1 MRCPLAAAAVRG
13 MIGALSSV
21 QENAMPVHR
30 PAPTLS
36 PPRYAT
42 TFGEFIGIGPNG
54 NLWVDGCD
62 VAELADR
69 FGTPLYIV
77 SENQLRHTYRSFRD
91 AFRAHYPDVEI
102 LFANKSN
109 NGLAIRHIMNQ
120 EGAGGDC
127 FGAQEMYLALLAG
140 TDPSTLVLNGSNKQD
155 VELEMAIAN
164 GLCINIDAMDELGRI
179 DAIAARL
186 GIVAN
191 IGIRLK
197 LDLDPLHD
205 RHGVSMHGPGTLKQ
219 QSDSTKWGMTREQT
233 ASIVRD
239 AQQLKTVRLCETHFH
254 LSRMSNDPADFAVM
268 AREMITWSGYLR
280 DATGWTP
287 PCIDIGGG
295 WTFGKWYGTGPNSQL
310 DDASAPT
317 PEDYARLCTT
327 AIKEE
332 ADRLGLPL
340 PKLRLEPGRALSGPS
355 GVAVG
360 RVGATKT
367 GTTKKWVNLDLSTNH
382 LSWAAVLDWYYHA
395 VRVRDAAAETSE
407 TVDLVG
413 PLCNSDELGPHRKMP
428 PLQRGDLV
436 AFLDAGGYT
445 ESSAARYNAQLLPAT
460 VLVSGDRAEVIT
472 EREQLKDVAGRFRV
486 PPHLLAA
493 SFARPEAA

>member
-1 MRCPLAAAAVRG
+1 MT
-13 MIGALSSV
+13 
-21 QENAMPVHR
+21 NHTT
-30 PAPTLS
+30 APTLT
-36 PPRYAT
+36 PPEYST
-42 TFGEFIGIGPNG
+42 SFGEYVGIGPNG

-69 FGTPLYIV
+69 YGTPLYVI
-77 SENQLRHTYRSFRD
+77 SENQLRHGYRAFRD
-91 AFRAHYPDVEI
+91 AFRRHYPDVEI

-109 NGLAIRHIMNQ
+109 NGLAIRHIFNQ

-127 FGAQEMYLALLAG
+127 FGAQEMYMALLAG

-155 VELEMAIAN
+155 DELELAIAN
-164 GLCINIDAMDELGRI
+164 GLCINIDAMDELDRI
-179 DAIAARL
+179 DAIATRL
-186 GIVAN
+186 GRTAN
-191 IGIRLK
+191 LGIRLK

-205 RHGVSMHGPGTLKQ
+205 RHGVAMHGPGTLKQ

-233 ASIVRD
+233 VEIVKR
-239 AQQLKTVRLCETHFH
+239 ALAMPNMRLKETHFH

-268 AREMITWSGYLR
+268 AREMITWSGHLR
-280 DATGWTP
+280 DHAGWTP
-287 PCIDIGGG
+287 PTIDIGGG
-295 WTFGKWYGTGPNSQL
+295 WTFGKWYGTGPNGQL
-310 DDASAPT
+310 DDANAPT
-317 PEDYARLCTT
+317 PEDYARLCCT

-332 ADRLGLPL
+332 AERLGLPL
-340 PKLRLEPGRALSGPS
+340 PKLRLEPGRSLSGPA
-355 GVAVG
+355 GIAVG
-360 RVGATKT
+360 RVGAVKD
-367 GTTKKWVNLDLSTNH
+367 GAKKWVNLDLSTNH

-395 VRVRDAAAETSE
+395 VPVRDAGAEATE

-428 PLQRGDLV
+428 PLERGDLV

-460 VLVSGDRAEVIT
+460 VLVTGSAHALIT

-493 SFARPEAA
+493 SFARDEAA

>member
-1 MRCPLAAAAVRG
+1 MNVQTSIRKQAPELAAVDYK
-13 MIGALSSV
+13 V
-21 QENAMPVHR
+21 K
-30 PAPTLS
+30 
-36 PPRYAT
+36 
-42 TFGEFIGIGPNG
+42 FGEFIGVGPNG

-62 VAELADR
+62 VAQIAER
-69 FGTPLYIV
+69 FGTPLYII
-77 SENQLRHTYRSFRD
+77 SEKELRHSYRKFRD

-127 FGAQEMYLALLAG
+127 FGAQEMYIALLAG
-140 TDPSTLVLNGSNKQD
+140 TNPKTLVLNGSNKQED
-155 VELEMAIAN
+155 ELEMAIAN
-164 GLCINIDAMDELGRI
+164 GICINIDAADELDRI
-179 DAIAARL
+179 DEIARRL
-186 GIVAN
+186 GARVD

-197 LDLDPLHD
+197 LDLEPLKD

-233 ASIVRD
+233 VEIVRR
-239 AQQLKTVRLCETHFH
+239 ALAMSNVELKETHFH

-268 AREMITWSGYLR
+268 AREMITWSAHIR
-280 DATGWTP
+280 EQTGWTP

-310 DDASAPT
+310 DDENAPT
-317 PEDYARLCTT
+317 AEDYARLCSA

-332 ADRLGLPL
+332 CERLGLPL
-340 PKLRLEPGRALSGPS
+340 PKLRLEPGRSLSGPA

-360 RVGATKT
+360 RVGAVKV
-367 GTTKKWVNLDLSTNH
+367 GASRKWVNLDISTNH
-382 LSWAAVLDWYYHA
+382 LSWAAVLDWYYHS
-395 VRVRDAAAETSE
+395 VPVVNTEAEPTG

-413 PLCNSDELGPHRKMP
+413 SLCNSDEVGPHRRMP
-428 PLQRGDLV
+428 DLKRGDLV
-436 AFLDAGGYT
+436 AFLDTGGYT
-445 ESSAARYNAQLLPAT
+445 ESSAARYNAQLLPAS
-460 VLVSGDRAEVIT
+460 VLVTGDRAEIIT

-486 PPHLLAA
+486 PSHLLAG
-493 SFARPEAA
+493 SFAPAA